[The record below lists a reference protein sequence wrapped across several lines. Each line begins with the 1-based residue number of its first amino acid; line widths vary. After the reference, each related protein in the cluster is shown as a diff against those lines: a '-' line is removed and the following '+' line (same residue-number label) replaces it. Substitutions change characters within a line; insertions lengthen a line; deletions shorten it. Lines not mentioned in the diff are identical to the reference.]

1 MPRQS
6 GFGWAWRVPLALA
19 GSLAAATASG
29 HIWLTR
35 GAAPGRP
42 LERLYAG
49 LFGALGVGLLLL
61 VGGLL
66 ARDPGNFAWRLGG
79 SLLAL
84 GLALWLLAGRG

>member
-19 GSLAAATASG
+19 GNLAAATASG
-29 HIWLTR
+29 YLLTR
-35 GAAPGRP
+35 GLPLDDP

-66 ARDPGNFAWRLGG
+66 ARGPGNFAWRLGG
-79 SLLAL
+79 SLLVL

>member
-19 GSLAAATASG
+19 GSLAG
-29 HIWLTR
+29 GYLLTR
-35 GAAPGRP
+35 GLPLDDP

-49 LFGALGVGLLLL
+49 FFGALGVGLLLL

-66 ARDPGNFAWRLGG
+66 ARGPGNFAWRLGG
-79 SLLAL
+79 SLLLL

>member
-1 MPRQS
+1 MPRRP

-19 GSLAAATASG
+19 GGLAAATASG
-29 HIWLTR
+29 YLLTR
-35 GAAPGRP
+35 GLPLDDP

-49 LFGALGVGLLLL
+49 LFGALGMGLLLL

-66 ARDPGNFAWRLGG
+66 ARGPGNLAWRLGG

>member
-1 MPRQS
+1 YEMSACLVGSEMCIRD
-6 GFGWAWRVPLALA
+6 RPLDD
-19 GSLAAATASG
+19 
-29 HIWLTR
+29 
-35 GAAPGRP
+35 P

-66 ARDPGNFAWRLGG
+66 ARGPGNLAWRLGG

>member
-6 GFGWAWRVPLALA
+6 GFGWAWWVPLALA

-29 HIWLTR
+29 YLLTR
-35 GAAPGRP
+35 GLPLDDP

-66 ARDPGNFAWRLGG
+66 ARGPGNFAWRLGG
-79 SLLAL
+79 SLLVL

>member
-19 GSLAAATASG
+19 GSLG
-29 HIWLTR
+29 L
-35 GAAPGRP
+35 PLDDP

-66 ARDPGNFAWRLGG
+66 ARGPGNFAWRLGG
-79 SLLAL
+79 SLLVL

>member
-1 MPRQS
+1 MPRRP
-6 GFGWAWRVPLALA
+6 GFGWAWRVPRARA
-19 GSLAAATASG
+19 GRQAAAAASG
-29 HIWLTR
+29 YLLTR
-35 GAAPGRP
+35 GLPLDDP

-66 ARDPGNFAWRLGG
+66 ARGPGNLAWRLGG